1 MIGWITKDKDK
12 DGDLCLHTT
21 KPVYDKTNKWWWSN
35 GNYIT
40 INEFAFPELLGIA
53 CETPIKVKI
62 DIKPLDD
69 SIPLTKEI
77 LDKNFK
83 VDEKYYNKYMKE
95 SNCIPYIIKGNRNWN
110 LIWENTINI
119 LRIEDDPLIEIR
131 TIKELNTVL
140 KLCKIQKEI
149 II

>member
-1 MIGWITKDKDK
+1 MIGWIAKDK
-12 DGDLCLHTT
+12 DGDLCFHTT
-21 KPVYDKTNKWWWSN
+21 KPTYDETNNWWWSN
-35 GNYIT
+35 ENYIT
-40 INEFAFPELLGIA
+40 INEFAFPELEDIV

-62 DIKPLDD
+62 NITPLDD

-83 VDEKYYNKYMKE
+83 VDEEYYNTYMKE
-95 SNCIPYIIKGNRNWN
+95 SNCIPYIINGNRNWN
-110 LIWENTINI
+110 LIWDNTTNI
-119 LRIEDDPLIEIR
+119 LGIEDDPLIEIR